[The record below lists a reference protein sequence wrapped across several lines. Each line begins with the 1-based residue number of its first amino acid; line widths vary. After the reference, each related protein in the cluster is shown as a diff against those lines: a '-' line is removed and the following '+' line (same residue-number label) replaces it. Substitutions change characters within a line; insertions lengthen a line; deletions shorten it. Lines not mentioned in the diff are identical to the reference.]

1 MKKISCLSKKI
12 IPLATLLLTLSFI
25 VGLYFFSK
33 TEMIHVHN
41 PYQRDSGL
49 GLSTRLDPAPE
60 PASFFENAS
69 IKLEN
74 LLATSLKSKGK
85 NMNPSKN
92 STTTNPAL
100 IENKEY
106 GTWVWISPI
115 EMTQTYMYS
124 IVRSAKE
131 KGINVIYV
139 TIDDYLD
146 VHLLPEG
153 TLKESRKADYSRSL
167 ESLIKTASENGVQID
182 VESGGRDWGEPTE
195 RYKGYALVKFALEY
209 NASHPNYPIRGF
221 QYDVEPY
228 ILAKYQTNKVEV
240 LTNFLEFVDETASLL
255 KDSNVRFSVAIPHF
269 YDHTHAA
276 TPQVNFKG
284 SLKHPFNHLLT
295 IMDSGPSNSII
306 IMAYRNFF
314 TGPNGVQE
322 LVNVEMLTASQGEHN
337 TKIIIT
343 QETGELEPAYVT
355 YFGLTRA
362 YYNSQI
368 SLINTEYQ
376 TYSSFGG
383 VAVHYLDTF
392 LNLE

>member
-12 IPLATLLLTLSFI
+12 LSLAALPLTISFI
-25 VGLYFFSK
+25 GGLYFFSK
-33 TEMIHVHN
+33 TEMVHVHN

-60 PASFFENAS
+60 PESFFENAS
-69 IKLEN
+69 N
-74 LLATSLKSKGK
+74 LLASSLKSKGK

-115 EMTQTYMYS
+115 EMTQTNMYS
-124 IVRSAKE
+124 IVSSAKE
-131 KGINVIYV
+131 NGINVIYV

-146 VHLLPEG
+146 VYLLPEG

-195 RYKGYALVKFALEY
+195 RYKGYALVKFAIEY

-228 ILAKYQTNKVEV
+228 ILAKYQTNKLEV
-240 LTNFLEFVDETASLL
+240 LTNFLELVDETASLL

-284 SLKHPFNHLLT
+284 SLKHPFDHLLT

-322 LVNVEMLTASQGEHN
+322 LVNVEMLTASQEEHN

-343 QETGELEPAYVT
+343 QETGEIEPAYVT